1 MHLFRLWSAEE
12 RVGVHWSD
20 YQKSLFISTFRFRW
34 GIIIDF
40 KKRKCSTAGFRDA
53 RRNVCGHKHLSNRS
67 LLLWVTLDLSHQN
80 QLHEALKVRGRK
92 VSEKA
97 QGPRPRECLRQ
108 QRVIKA
114 ALSIREQQYIQKEV
128 SLYGCL
134 LIGYCHNWIRITVS
148 MKISYCSHRQH
159 SSCDVRKKSHFFVGQ
174 KPTTFRISIRQV
186 SLFLGGAET
195 RNKRKIRYGLKK
207 NIWPEAKTNAG
218 TFVPATRCAQKW
230 I

>member
-1 MHLFRLWSAEE
+1 MRA
-12 RVGVHWSD
+12 
-20 YQKSLFISTFRFRW
+20 
-34 GIIIDF
+34 
-40 KKRKCSTAGFRDA
+40 
-53 RRNVCGHKHLSNRS
+53 HKHLSNRS
-67 LLLWVTLDLSHQN
+67 LLLWYTLDLSHKN

-134 LIGYCHNWIRITVS
+134 LIGYCHNWIRITTVS

-186 SLFLGGAET
+186 SLFLEGAET
-195 RNKRKIRYGLKK
+195 CNKRKIRYGLKK
-207 NIWPEAKTNAG
+207 KSLARSQDQRRNLCSSDKMRTKMNIKMEKYKSMFPLSMRH
-218 TFVPATRCAQKW
+218 PISR
-230 I
+230 IR